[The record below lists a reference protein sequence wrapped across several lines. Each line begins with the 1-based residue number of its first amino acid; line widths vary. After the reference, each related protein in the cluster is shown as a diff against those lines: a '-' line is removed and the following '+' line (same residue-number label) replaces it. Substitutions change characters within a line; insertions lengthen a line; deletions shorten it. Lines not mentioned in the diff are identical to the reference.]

1 MGLEWNLE
9 KIYPSFTSK
18 EFLEDIKTIDLG
30 IEDLKNF
37 SNNLSKG
44 ENNRDTLEKIINK
57 IEKLNLKIHRVY
69 CYTNL
74 NLSTDS
80 KSKEGRKYFDVINS
94 KYSSLA
100 EPLTKIYKWVGTL
113 ENVEELINS
122 SEIIKTNEFAE
133 IVITPIYQ
141 NSKIGVGIVWDYEDF
156 SISMTE
162 NEIITEHEIEQE
174 ISEIREKE
182 FYLMTDEQKNISL
195 KTVRLFPKGNIETF
209 QFYLKDYVDFL
220 EERLP
225 TYYKE
230 VLEKIKKDYQ
240 NNLELL
246 AYGFFGFEVL
256 GNNIEN

>member
-1 MGLEWNLE
+1 M
-9 KIYPSFTSK
+9 
-18 EFLEDIKTIDLG
+18 
-30 IEDLKNF
+30 
-37 SNNLSKG
+37 
-44 ENNRDTLEKIINK
+44 INK
-57 IEKLNLKIHRVY
+57 KPGKVCDLIHEFTVY
-69 CYTNL
+69 NYNL
-74 NLSTDS
+74 NRRHIDFT
-80 KSKEGRKYFDVINS
+80 
-94 KYSSLA
+94 
-100 EPLTKIYKWVGTL
+100 
-113 ENVEELINS
+113 ELKLLI

-141 NSKIGVGIVWDYEDF
+141 NSKIGVGIVWDDEDF

-256 GNNIEN
+256 GNNIDN